1 MKMLIKKIPDVNG
14 FVTTAVLNTKISEV
28 KNKITDTSS
37 LVITT
42 LLITKIGEN
51 LYKTFW
57 I

>member
-1 MKMLIKKIPDVNG
+1 MLIKKIPDVNG
-14 FVTTAVLNTKISEV
+14 FVTTAVLNRKISEV
-28 KNKITDTSS
+28 KNKIPDTSSS

>member
-1 MKMLIKKIPDVNG
+1 MLIKKIPDVNG
-14 FVTTAVLNTKISEV
+14 FVTTAVLNRKISEV
-28 KNKITDTSS
+28 KNKIPDTSS
-37 LVITT
+37 LVIAT

>member
-1 MKMLIKKIPDVNG
+1 MLIKMIPDVNG